1 MQRQK
6 SYIVIKT
13 AGPIGLIT
21 NMAAKLMMQM
31 HFAALNIA
39 IKMPL
44 LRVLMLFQLHINLG
58 LLVGVLVNN
67 LREKEMEQN
76 MDIMDF
82 QFSTMTMILRILMVK
97 AMLLPM

>member
-13 AGPIGLIT
+13 AGRIGLTT

-44 LRVLMLFQLHINLG
+44 QRVLMLFQLHINLG
-58 LLVGVLVNN
+58 LLVGVLVDN
-67 LREKEMEQN
+67 LREKETEQI

>member
-1 MQRQK
+1 M
-6 SYIVIKT
+6 IKT
-13 AGPIGLIT
+13 AGRIGLTT

-44 LRVLMLFQLHINLG
+44 QRVLMLLKLHISPVLHVKA
-58 LLVGVLVNN
+58 LEQDSVG
-67 LREKEMEQN
+67 KETEQN

-82 QFSTMTMILRILMVK
+82 
-97 AMLLPM
+97 